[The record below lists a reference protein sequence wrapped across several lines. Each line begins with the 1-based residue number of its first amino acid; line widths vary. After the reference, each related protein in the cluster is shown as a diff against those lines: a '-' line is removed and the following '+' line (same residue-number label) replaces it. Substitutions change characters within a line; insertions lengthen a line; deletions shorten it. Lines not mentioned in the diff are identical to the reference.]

1 MPQLHCNLACSHTCV
16 SDIRNSIAIAVVS
29 SFGEYYVF
37 VRVNAPGV
45 WVADAT
51 PPTMLL

>member
-1 MPQLHCNLACSHTCV
+1 MS
-16 SDIRNSIAIAVVS
+16 SDICNSIAIAVVS

-51 PPTMLL
+51 PPTMLALTEIEKLKLNC